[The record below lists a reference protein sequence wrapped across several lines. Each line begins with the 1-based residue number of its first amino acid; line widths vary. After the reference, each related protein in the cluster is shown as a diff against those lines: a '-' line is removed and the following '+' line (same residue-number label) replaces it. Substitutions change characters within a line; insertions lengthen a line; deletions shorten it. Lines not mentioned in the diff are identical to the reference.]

1 MVGMNVKSI
10 IVFLLSLSIFDGQAQ
25 AKPLSLFYKVRQPT
39 VKTENPPI
47 LILLHGIGSNE
58 EDLFSFAPSLPG
70 KYLVVSARAPIT
82 LSGTSFAWYKMQISG
97 GKIVY
102 EQDQERSS
110 RALLVKFIS
119 EIKTKY
125 NLSNSE
131 VYLCGFSQ
139 GAIMSYSVAL
149 THPNLVNGIAVMSGR
164 LLEEVK
170 PDIASK
176 AKLKNL
182 KIYIAHGTKDTV
194 LPFQNAV
201 DANAYLQSISLQPTF
216 NQYDEAHIISAE
228 MLKDLVN
235 WLK

>member
-1 MVGMNVKSI
+1 MKNILIVLAMMICMNSCAQE
-10 IVFLLSLSIFDGQAQ
+10 LSLHYIV
-25 AKPLSLFYKVRQPT
+25 KQPT

-47 LILLHGIGSNE
+47 LILLHGIGSSE

-82 LSGTSFAWYKMQISG
+82 LSGTSFAWYKMQMSG
-97 GKIVY
+97 GKIIY
-102 EQDQERSS
+102 EQEQEKSS
-110 RALLVKFIS
+110 RELLVKFIS

-125 NLSNSE
+125 NLKNSE

-149 THPNLVNGIAVMSGR
+149 THPQLVNGIAVMSGR

-170 PDIASK
+170 PEISSK

-182 KIYIAHGTKDTV
+182 KIYIAHGKKDTV

-201 DANAYLQSISLQPTF
+201 EANAFLQTLSLQPTF

-228 MLKDLVN
+228 MLRDLVD